1 MYKMIQVVG
10 TSPKS
15 FSAATESAIKG
26 LHAQGKKIYWFEV
39 VEQRGAV
46 RDGKISEYQVKV
58 NAGTKVEK

>member
-1 MYKMIQVVG
+1 MYKMIQAVG

-15 FSAATESAIKG
+15 FSAAAESAIKG
-26 LHAQGKKIYWFEV
+26 LHDQGEKIYWFEV

-46 RDGKISEYQVKV
+46 RDGKISEFQVKI